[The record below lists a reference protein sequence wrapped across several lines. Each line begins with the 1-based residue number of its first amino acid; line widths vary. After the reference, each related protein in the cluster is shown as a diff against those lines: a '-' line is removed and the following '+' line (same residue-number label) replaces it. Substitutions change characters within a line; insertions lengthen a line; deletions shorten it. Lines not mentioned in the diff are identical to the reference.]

1 MPLANLTI
9 AVDEQ
14 LLKQARLRALR
25 EGTSVNRLLR
35 ERLES
40 YVEDDR
46 RRRKAIRELLRIPRS
61 ARSGSA
67 GRRLR
72 REDVYGE

>member
-1 MPLANLTI
+1 MANLTI
-9 AVDEQ
+9 AVDAE
-14 LLKQARLRALR
+14 LLQQARLRALR

-35 ERLES
+35 ERLVS

-46 RRRKAIRELLRIPRS
+46 RRRKAIRDLLRLSRS
-61 ARSGSA
+61 ARSGSG
-67 GRRLR
+67 GRRVR

>member
-1 MPLANLTI
+1 MANLTI
-9 AVDEQ
+9 TVDEG

-25 EGTSVNRLLR
+25 EGTSVNHLLR

-46 RRRKAIRELLRIPRS
+46 RRRKAIRDLLRLSRS
-61 ARSGSA
+61 AGSGSG
-67 GRRLR
+67 GRRVR

>member
-1 MPLANLTI
+1 MANLTI
-9 AVDEQ
+9 TVDEE

-35 ERLES
+35 ERLAS

-46 RRRKAIRELLRIPRS
+46 RRRKAIRDLLRLSRS

-67 GRRLR
+67 GRSVR

>member
-1 MPLANLTI
+1 MANLTI
-9 AVDEQ
+9 TVDEQ

-40 YVEDDR
+40 YVENGR
-46 RRRKAIRELLRIPRS
+46 RRRKAIRDLLRLSSS
-61 ARSGSA
+61 ARSGSG
-67 GRRLR
+67 GRRVR

>member
-1 MPLANLTI
+1 MANLTI

-40 YVEDDR
+40 YVKDDQ
-46 RRRKAIRELLRIPRS
+46 RRRKAIQGLLRLSRA

-67 GRRLR
+67 GRRVR
-72 REDVYGE
+72 REDVHGE

>member
-1 MPLANLTI
+1 VANLSIT
-9 AVDEQ
+9 VDAEI
-14 LLKQARLRALR
+14 LKQARLRALR

-46 RRRKAIRELLRIPRS
+46 RRRKAIQDLLRLSRS
-61 ARSGSA
+61 ARSGSG
-67 GRRLR
+67 GRRIR
-72 REDVYGE
+72 REDMYDE